1 MQQIQWKGS
10 NSVFLQWG
18 VGDVRSSFLKTAH
31 VFYYIT
37 PHDGLMDFWICGF
50 VVKFI
55 NFTCDWIGP
64 STAFSREGF
73 VGICVELPTVT

>member
-1 MQQIQWKGS
+1 M
-10 NSVFLQWG
+10 
-18 VGDVRSSFLKTAH
+18 GDKCWDCFEDTH